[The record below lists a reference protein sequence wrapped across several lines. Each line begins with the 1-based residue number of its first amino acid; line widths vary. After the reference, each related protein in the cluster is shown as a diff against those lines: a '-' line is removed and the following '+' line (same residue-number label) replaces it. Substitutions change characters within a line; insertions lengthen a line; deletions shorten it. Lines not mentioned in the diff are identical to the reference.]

1 MRAGSLALHKRF
13 RSHGQ
18 RLREGVIRWITRRHR
33 DDGSEATLGR
43 DRIYILPTRAGYT
56 LLAILGVMLLGA
68 INYSNNMAFLLT
80 FLLVGIGHNAIWYT
94 HRNLLGLKVSALP
107 TTPVFAGQPL
117 SVSLRLE
124 DTRGRD
130 REALHLS
137 IGEYTSVPVAVPARG
152 QQVASLPLPPLG
164 RGVYRLPRQHLG
176 TQYPLGILNAWSWLG
191 LAAEILVYPQ
201 PVDPGAAHT
210 GLGDEAGPQRR
221 QEASTPDHIR
231 PYRPGDPPGR
241 ILWKALARTGKLH
254 IRETVAG
261 GRDTLWIDWSSMP
274 ASDTETRLSMLCHQ
288 ILAAEAEGRAWGL
301 RLPDQILPPGQGPA
315 QRERGLRA
323 LAEFRFEPIPLPIPE
338 TPRRTKE

>member
-13 RSHGQ
+13 RSHGH
-18 RLREGVIRWITRRHR
+18 RLREGVIRWVTRRHR
-33 DDGSEATLGR
+33 DDGSEVTLGR

-107 TTPVFAGQPL
+107 ATPTFAGQPL
-117 SVSLRLE
+117 TISLRLA

-130 REALHLS
+130 REALHLR
-137 IGEYTSVPVAVPARG
+137 IGGYTSEPVAVPARG
-152 QQVASLPLPPLG
+152 QQTASLTLPALG
-164 RGVYRLPRQHLG
+164 RGIYHLPRQRLD
-176 TQYPLGILNAWSWLG
+176 TRYPLGILSAWTWLG
-191 LAAEILVYPQ
+191 LNTEILVYPQ
-201 PVDPGAAHT
+201 PVDPGAAHA
-210 GLGDEAGPQRR
+210 GPGDEADAQRR
-221 QEASTPDHIR
+221 QDASTPDHIR

-261 GRDTLWIDWSSMP
+261 GRDTLWIDWSAMP

-301 RLPDQILPPGQGPA
+301 RLPDQTLPPGQGPA

-323 LAEFRFEPIPLPIPE
+323 LAEFRFEPIPLPIKE
-338 TPRRTKE
+338 STTGTKK

>member
-1 MRAGSLALHKRF
+1 MRAGSLGKHLP
-13 RSHGQ
+13 
-18 RLREGVIRWITRRHR
+18 EGMIRWVTRRHR
-33 DDGSEATLGR
+33 ADGAQTTLGR

-94 HRNLLGLKVSALP
+94 HRNLLGLKVSALS

-130 REALHLS
+130 RESLHLS
-137 IGEYTSVPVAVPARG
+137 IGGYTSEAVAVPANGR
-152 QQVASLPLPPLG
+152 QVATVPLPVLG

-176 TQYPLGILNAWSWLG
+176 TRYPLGILNAWSWLG
-191 LAAEILVYPQ
+191 LTSEMLVYPQ

-210 GLGDEAGPQRR
+210 GLGDEAGVQRR
-221 QEASTPDHIR
+221 QDDASTPDHIR

-254 IRETVAG
+254 IRETVEGA
-261 GRDTLWIDWSSMP
+261 RDTFWIDWSAMP

-301 RLPDQILPPGQGPA
+301 RLPDQILPPGRGPA

-323 LAEFRFEPIPLPIPE
+323 LAEYRFEPIPLPIPE
-338 TPRRTKE
+338 TTRGTKK